1 LSGLGAACFVIRLEE
16 EVRMKVDFSAA
27 LAGHNVRKVGR
38 DEGVLV
44 EVLGLRMREKVKAKD
59 TGYAFSVYEME
70 LAPGQGVPLYT
81 HPYPEFFHVLAGTLD
96 VERLGPDGLG
106 EWVRCRE
113 GESVHVPI
121 NAPHG
126 FANRS
131 DRPARFLSTSTYYHE
146 AILIEVGTPVGP
158 EDAVSPPSPEVV
170 RRVEE
175 VAARHQTFSVEAVDS
190 GRLLDG

>member
-1 LSGLGAACFVIRLEE
+1 
-16 EVRMKVDFSAA
+16 MKVDYSAA
-27 LAGHNVRKVGR
+27 LSDHNVRKIRR
-38 DEGVLV
+38 DEGELMQ
-44 EVLGLRMREKVKAKD
+44 VLGLRMNWKVKAKD
-59 TGYAFSVYEME
+59 TGYTFSVYEME
-70 LAPGQGVPLYT
+70 LAPGQGVPLHT

-96 VERLGPDGLG
+96 VERLGPDGQG

-131 DRPARFLSTSTYYHE
+131 DRPARFLDTSTYYHE
-146 AILIEVGTPVGP
+146 AILTEAGAPVGP
-158 EDAVSPPSPEVV
+158 GAEASPPTADAVRQFEA
-170 RRVEE
+170 
-175 VAARHQTFSVEAVDS
+175 VAARHQGYFVEAADS

>member
-1 LSGLGAACFVIRLEE
+1 MNRRDTIMPADQSKLDEFMG
-16 EVRMKVDFSAA
+16 K

-38 DEGVLV
+38 DEGELV
-44 EVLGLRMREKVKAKD
+44 EVLGLRMRSKVKAKD

-70 LAPGQGVPLYT
+70 LAPGQGVPLHT

-96 VERLGPDGLG
+96 VERLGPDGPG

-113 GESVHVPI
+113 GESMHVPI

-146 AILIEVGTPVGP
+146 AIFNEVGAPVGP
-158 EDAVSPPSPEVV
+158 GAEAGPPTADAV
-170 RRVEE
+170 RRFEA
-175 VAARHQTFSVEAVDS
+175 VAARHQGYFVEAADS